1 MDKNLEQF
9 IRRYLSEYYNEDVNM
24 VLTEDLSIEKDLG
37 IIDEDI
43 DDFLTQFIT
52 EFSIDFKRFES
63 KRYFTTESWVFSVFR
78 FFFGQ
83 RKWLP
88 LPVDQLETFTI
99 AHLQR
104 AVENGFLI

>member
-1 MDKNLEQF
+1 MNKNLEQF
-9 IRRYLSEYYNEDVNM
+9 IRRYLREYYNEDVDT
-24 VLTEDLSIEKDLG
+24 VLTENLSIEKDLG

-52 EFSIDFKRFES
+52 EFSIDHKRFEG
-63 KRYFTTESWVFSVFR
+63 KRYFTTESWVFSMCR

-88 LPVDQLETFTI
+88 LPVDKLEPFTI

-104 AVENGFLI
+104 AIDNGFLI